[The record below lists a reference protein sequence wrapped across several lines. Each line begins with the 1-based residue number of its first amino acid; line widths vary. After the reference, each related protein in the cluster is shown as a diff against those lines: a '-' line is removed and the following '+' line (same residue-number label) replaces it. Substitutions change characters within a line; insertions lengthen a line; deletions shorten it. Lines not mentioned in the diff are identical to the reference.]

1 MSNSIKR
8 KTADERMK
16 AIAKGLAT
24 SMVPNT
30 SPNYQSQLMAQNT
43 YASEEKYITVTL
55 DKLRSYE
62 HNPRRTPNPN
72 FEMIKESIRRRGLD
86 HAPNITQR
94 PGEDFYIIADGG
106 NTRLTALKELFTET
120 QDPKFWSISCH
131 YKPWGADSADD
142 VEAELN
148 LLIGHL
154 IENDTRADLTFIEKA
169 LGIQQAREYYEKQEG
184 NPVSARELAQHL
196 EKDGYIIHHA
206 TVSKM
211 ERCLTFLYPHIPDVL
226 FNGLGNAPIDKL
238 LSIRNNAQAVWL
250 NYRFDAEAEFE
261 SLWAKALGQHNHD
274 EFKVKDFQFD
284 LIEGMVD
291 ALGGETNFDA
301 LFLEIDL
308 DEQRFR
314 RMAAKQQNLANKVAN
329 TQTEAGSET
338 EISAEPASQPHTI
351 HTEPR
356 TVSGHEMT
364 ETGHQSKSTPEPV
377 SQHDNHDIDEMLA
390 ILDSD
395 EDDDDFDASAE
406 STDITPADIASH
418 LTDMITQNFGLVP
431 GKSVQQHREQTAK
444 ENGLEFACTGR
455 QPVAEI
461 WQVYPGRRHKAEA
474 YSLALDIAQQFNLHH
489 LVEHVVHEPADY
501 SFHMKSS
508 DESLSDEQQ
517 SIYDLLQLLQ
527 TEELNTEADVYLS
540 HKLLMSE
547 IEDITLVKIFRLIR
561 VVRFIHQQ
569 AQGGEYA

>member
-16 AIAKGLAT
+16 AIAKGLST
-24 SMVPNT
+24 SMVANT
-30 SPNYQSQLMAQNT
+30 SPNYQSQLMAQQT
-43 YASEEKYITVTL
+43 YATEEKYITVTL
-55 DKLRSYE
+55 DKLRPYE
-62 HNPRRTPNPN
+62 HNPRKTPNPN

-131 YKPWGADSADD
+131 YKPWGAGSADD

-169 LGIQQAREYYEKQEG
+169 LGIQQAREYYEKQVKDS
-184 NPVSARELAQHL
+184 VSSRELAQHL
-196 EKDGYIIHHA
+196 ETDGYIIHHSM
-206 TVSKM
+206 VSKM

-261 SLWAKALGQHNHD
+261 SLWAKALGQHNHS

-291 ALGGETNFDA
+291 ALEGETNFDA

-314 RMAAKQQNLANKVAN
+314 RMAAKQKNLVDKVAN
-329 TQTEAGSET
+329 TQIEAESET
-338 EISAEPASQPHTI
+338 EISAEPASQPHTTD
-351 HTEPR
+351 TELR
-356 TVSGHEMT
+356 TVGEMV
-364 ETGHQSKSTPEPV
+364 EKSHQTKPAPEPV
-377 SQHDNHDIDEMLA
+377 SNHDIDEMLA
-390 ILDSD
+390 IHDND
-395 EDDDDFDASAE
+395 EDDDFEVSAE
-406 STDITPADIASH
+406 STDITPADTTSH
-418 LTDMITQNFGLVP
+418 LTDMITQNLGLVP

-461 WQVYPGRRHKAEA
+461 WQIYPGRRHKAEA

-501 SFHMKSS
+501 SFHMKSI
-508 DESLSDEQQ
+508 DKSLSDEQQ

-547 IEDITLVKIFRLIR
+547 IEDVTLVKIFRLIR

-569 AQGGEYA
+569 AQGGEHA